1 LGGRCCCKL
10 ENGIKGLGKAP
21 ASLMASL
28 TQVGVDEGVEA
39 PRRTRRRRGCSGEDL
54 TMTWRLWGGL
64 DDGTGSREVHNGAGS
79 REIFGGNFWLLDGV
93 SESLRGLGFA
103 NATQ

>member
-1 LGGRCCCKL
+1 
-10 ENGIKGLGKAP
+10 
-21 ASLMASL
+21 
-28 TQVGVDEGVEA
+28 
-39 PRRTRRRRGCSGEDL
+39 
-54 TMTWRLWGGL
+54 MTWRLWGGL
-64 DDGTGSREVHNGAGS
+64 DDGTSSREVHNGAGS